1 MQQKLICRHS
11 DWGLYELAFETSMD
25 LFDRTQTFPSEEKGT
40 LTDPLRLASRSL
52 CTTLAH
58 AWRQRFDDE
67 LFRTKLN
74 EAETLAAEIQTW
86 LEFAQRCGYLEAAT
100 TELLLRRYSRILGKI
115 IWLMPVTP
123 LVDR

>member
-11 DWGLYELAFETSMD
+11 DWELYELAFETSMD
-25 LFDRTQTFPSEEKGT
+25 IFARTQAFPGEEKGT

-52 CTTLAH
+52 CATLAH
-58 AWRQRFDDE
+58 AWRTRFDDR
-67 LFRTKLN
+67 LFRLKLN

-100 TELLLRRYSRILGKI
+100 TKLLIQRYRKILGKVV
-115 IWLMPVTP
+115 WLMPVAPTI
-123 LVDR
+123 DR